1 MMIKNYFKM
10 TILSNTKNEAFVRTT
25 IAAFCSELN
34 PTIEEINDIKTA
46 VSEAFT
52 NCIVHAYNNEPKEV
66 VIETVIFENCVEIK
80 IIDTGIG
87 VADVQKA
94 MEPFYT
100 TKPEQERSGMGF
112 TLMQAFM
119 DDVQV
124 ISEVGKGT
132 TVIMTKKLPDNA
144 VA

>member
-1 MMIKNYFKM
+1 MKLNNYYRM
-10 TILSNTKNEAFVRTT
+10 TILSDTKNESFVRST

-34 PTIEEINDIKTA
+34 PTMEQINDIKTA

-52 NCIVHAYNNEPKEV
+52 NCIVHAYNNEVGEV
-66 VIETVIFENCVEIK
+66 IIEASVYENKYEIK
-80 IIDTGIG
+80 ISDSGCGLNDI
-87 VADVQKA
+87 AKA

-100 TKPEQERSGMGF
+100 SKPEQERSGMGF

-119 DDVQV
+119 DEVTV
-124 ISEVGKGT
+124 LSEVGKGT
-132 TVIMTKKLPDNA
+132 TVIMVKNLTDNA

>member
-1 MMIKNYFKM
+1 MKLNNYYRM
-10 TILSNTKNEAFVRTT
+10 TILSDTKNEAFVRSTV
-25 IAAFCSELN
+25 AAFCSELN
-34 PTIEEINDIKTA
+34 PTVEQINDIKTA

-52 NCIVHAYNNEPKEV
+52 NCIVHAYNNEVGEV
-66 VIETVIFENCVEIK
+66 TIEASVYENKYEIK
-80 IIDTGIG
+80 ISDSGCGVID
-87 VADVQKA
+87 VAKA

-119 DDVQV
+119 DEVTV
-124 ISEVGKGT
+124 LSEVGKGT
-132 TVIMTKKLPDNA
+132 TVIMVKSLTDNA

>member
-1 MMIKNYFKM
+1 MKLNNYYRM
-10 TILSNTKNEAFVRTT
+10 TVLSDTKNEAFVRSTV
-25 IAAFCSELN
+25 AAFCSELN
-34 PTIEEINDIKTA
+34 PTVEEINDIKTA

-52 NCIVHAYNNEPKEV
+52 NCIVHAYNNEPNEV
-66 VIETVIFENCVEIK
+66 TVEASVYENKYEIK
-80 IIDTGIG
+80 ISDTGCG
-87 VADVQKA
+87 VNDVKRA

-119 DDVQV
+119 DEVV
-124 ISEVGKGT
+124 VLSEVGKGT
-132 TVIMTKKLPDNA
+132 TVIMVKSLSDNA